1 MTGPEEMT
9 GSEEKN
15 LGPVQCFRHG
25 SRPALLALIA
35 LVASTPGLARVT
47 RVTVLSIAPVPAA
60 AGAPAYEILRGRFA
74 GELDPRDPHNRIIT
88 DLGLAPRNARGRVDY
103 SATFQLARPVEVAR
117 ASGVLLYDVPN
128 RGRGRVAPDPDGH
141 VRVVSGWQGDIPP
154 APDLETATVPI
165 ATRRGGRPLTGP
177 VLARFENVAAGTR
190 SATIGGG
197 LGSPVPR
204 PRPVSLDPRRARLVR
219 EDRPGAAPVAIDPEA
234 WAFAD
239 CRTRP
244 FPGVP
249 DPQQLCLRDGFDPH
263 AAYTLVYEGRDPP
276 VLGIGFAATR
286 DFVAFLRSGRPD
298 DAGKANPVGAVPRWT
313 VATGTSQSGNFLRSF
328 VHLGFNEDEA
338 GARVFDGI
346 NPNIAA
352 RHVPLNLRFG
362 VPGGAAGAYE
372 AGSEG
377 RLWWARVED
386 RARRRGA
393 GGLLDRCRATRSCP
407 KVVETLGSAEF
418 WGLRASPGFVGT
430 DARRDLP
437 LPDDVRRYYF
447 PGVTHG
453 GARTTGFAPAGEPTF
468 GGCALPGNPNPSAA
482 SLRVAQ
488 RHLIAWVRD
497 GTPPP
502 PSRYP
507 TLAAGELVAPTAG
520 ALGWPAIPGVPVPD
534 GKLNPFIEQDF
545 GRGFDDDDVSGVS
558 TRQPPTIRRT
568 LPSLVPRLDADGN
581 ETSGIRSVQLQVPLG
596 TYLGWN
602 VATRGFG
609 RGGGCGFE
617 GGFVPFART
626 RAEREGRGDP
636 RPSLEERYGDHA
648 GFLRRVREA
657 VERQQAEGWLLPDDA
672 AAILSQAAGSDVLR

>member
-1 MTGPEEMT
+1 MGSHVT
-9 GSEEKN
+9 GSEELSPN
-15 LGPVQCFRHG
+15 RGSSLRWRFR
-25 SRPALLALIA
+25 PLLFA
-35 LVASTPGLARVT
+35 LVALAASTPGLARLT
-47 RVTVLSIAPVPAA
+47 QVTVLSVTPVPAG
-60 AGAPAYEILRGRFA
+60 AGAPAYEIIRGRFA
-74 GELDPRDPHNRIIT
+74 GELDPRDPRNRIIT
-88 DLGLAPRNARGRVDY
+88 DLGLAPRNARGRVEY
-103 SATFQLARPVEVAR
+103 SATFQLARPVEAAQ

-141 VRVVSGWQGDIPP
+141 VRVISGWQGDIPP
-154 APDLETATVPI
+154 GRGLETATVPV
-165 ATRRGGRPLTGP
+165 ATRPGGRPLTGP

-190 SATIGGG
+190 SAMIGGG

-204 PRPVSLDPRRARLVR
+204 PQPVSLDPRRARLVR
-219 EDRPGAAPVAIDPEA
+219 EEQPGALPVVIGPDA

-239 CRTRP
+239 CRASP
-244 FPGVP
+244 FPGLP
-249 DPQQLCLRDGFDPH
+249 DPRQLCLRDGFDPDV
-263 AAYTLVYEGRDPP
+263 AYTLVYEGRDPP

-286 DFVAFLRSGRPD
+286 DFIAFLRGGRPD
-298 DAGKANPVGAVPRWT
+298 DAGNANPVGAAPRWA

-328 VHLGFNEDEA
+328 VHLGFNQDEA
-338 GARVFDGI
+338 SARVFDGI

-352 RHVPLNLRFG
+352 RQVPLNLRFG

-372 AGSEG
+372 PGSEG
-377 RLWWARVED
+377 RLWWAPVED

-393 GGLLDRCRATRSCP
+393 GGLLERCSASRSCP

-437 LPDDVRRYYF
+437 LPDEVRRYYF
-447 PGVTHG
+447 PSVTHG
-453 GARTTGFAPAGEPTF
+453 GARTTGFAPGGEPTF

-488 RHLIAWVRD
+488 RALIAWVRD

-507 TLAAGELVAPTAG
+507 TLAAGELVAPTAQ
-520 ALGWPAIPGVPVPD
+520 ALGWPAIPGAPVPD
-534 GKLNPFIEQDF
+534 GKLNPFVEQDF

-558 TRQPPTIRRT
+558 TRQPPRIRRT

-617 GGFVPFART
+617 GGFIPFARSL
-626 RAEREGRGDP
+626 AEREARGDP

-648 GFLRRVREA
+648 GFVQRVREA
-657 VERQQAEGWLLPDDA
+657 VTRQQAEGWLLPDDA
-672 AAILSQAAGSDVLR
+672 AAILAQAESSNVLR